1 MNYKEVLTSNIE
13 FSDCRKI
20 VALFDKRRPS
30 VKYIANNPNA
40 RFISVFHVDGGLI
53 TDNEAKCDKLMV
65 AENENEYETKHPD
78 FYFIEFKGTDFETAI
93 RQLNRSID
101 VLMCNVDFRS
111 VNCRLVMSRCPNIK
125 NTSEIRLERKLKV
138 MNGNFKRQ
146 SRQLEETI

>member
-1 MNYKEVLTSNIE
+1 MKYKEIFTSNIE

-20 VALFDKRRPS
+20 VALFDKKRPG
-30 VKYIANNPNA
+30 VKYIANNPNM

-53 TDNEAKCDKLMV
+53 ADNEAKCDKLMV
-65 AENENEYETKHPD
+65 AENINITQHPD
-78 FYFIEFKGTDFETAI
+78 FYFVEFKGADFETAI